1 MSIRAD
7 VIVDR
12 ACGFA
17 VACDFAT
24 HSPRRNRK
32 RATVPRCV
40 FFALSVRLSLRAV
53 PLLIVL
59 TSGSYVFAAPPPP
72 SGLSVVDVPNDS
84 GTALTVTWAA
94 PPVPTEQLLRF
105 DVLLRSAN
113 GEFKKVAEAGPT
125 ATEVT
130 LGELEPDTPYD
141 VRVVT
146 IDNVGAGSEPATIA
160 EPVAPRIQWFN
171 SSRAWLAILLVIV
184 SGAVLAFIVAARRG
198 LELWVR
204 PIAGLQAVT
213 DAVGRAVE
221 MGKSVFFVPGVLDI
235 NEMQTV
241 AGVTVLSR
249 VAKIAAE
256 YDAEIKIPTARSL
269 VMATC
274 RETVQASYL
283 HAGRP
288 ESYNPDDIYYL
299 TDEQFGFAAG
309 ATGQMMREKPAA
321 CFYMGAFYAESLI
334 LAETGNS
341 IGSIQIAGTAM
352 PSQLPFFIAAC
363 DYTLIGEEFFA
374 ASAYLSGEP
383 QQLGSLKG
391 QDFGK
396 VIAGILILIGCLA
409 ATVISLGSRDAAAN
423 AAGTVQQA
431 FEYLHDNVLGDEG
444 LTMKET
450 MP

>member
-1 MSIRAD
+1 
-7 VIVDR
+7 V
-12 ACGFA
+12 
-17 VACDFAT
+17 
-24 HSPRRNRK
+24 RRNRK
-32 RATVPRCV
+32 RATARQC
-40 FFALSVRLSLRAV
+40 ALIAHWFCLDFRVIAA
-53 PLLIVL
+53 LIVFAIG
-59 TSGSYVFAAPPPP
+59 TSSNAAPPAP
-72 SGLSVVDVPNDS
+72 SALKVTDVPNDA
-84 GTALTVTWAA
+84 GTALTVTWES
-94 PPVPTEQLLRF
+94 PSVPADELLRF
-105 DVLLRSAN
+105 DVLSRTGD
-113 GEFKKVAEAGPT
+113 GEFEKVAEAGPT

-130 LGELEPDTPYD
+130 LGELEPATAYD
-141 VRVVT
+141 VRV
-146 IDNVGAGSEPATIA
+146 IAIGSDGAASEAATIA
-160 EPVAPRIQWFN
+160 APVAPRVQWFN
-171 SSRAWLAILLVIV
+171 NSRGWLAILLVIV
-184 SGAVLAFIVAARRG
+184 CGAVLAFIVAARRG
-198 LELWVR
+198 LDLWVR
-204 PIAGLQAVT
+204 PIAGLEAVT

-221 MGKSVFFVPGVLDI
+221 MGKSVFFVNGVLDI

-249 VAKIAAE
+249 VARIAAE

-341 IGSIQIAGTAM
+341 IGAIQVAGTAM

-396 VIAGILILIGCLA
+396 VVAGVLILVGCLA
-409 ATVISLGSRDAAAN
+409 ATVVSISSGSDVADSSISAS
-423 AAGTVQQA
+423 VL
-431 FEYLHDNVLGDEG
+431 EYLHDHVLGDAG
-444 LTMKET
+444 FISDQT
-450 MP
+450 

>member
-1 MSIRAD
+1 MRNNREETSRPSSPVPFSLGIKVGEER
-7 VIVDR
+7 VRLIVR
-12 ACGFA
+12 VFA
-17 VACDFAT
+17 VLVMFAIAM
-24 HSPRRNRK
+24 
-32 RATVPRCV
+32 RAN
-40 FFALSVRLSLRAV
+40 
-53 PLLIVL
+53 
-59 TSGSYVFAAPPPP
+59 AAPPAP
-72 SGLSVVDVPNDS
+72 SNLKITDVPNDA
-84 GTALTVTWAA
+84 GTALTVTWES
-94 PPVPTEQLLRF
+94 PSVPAEELLRF
-105 DVLLRSAN
+105 DVLTRTGDA
-113 GEFKKVAEAGPT
+113 EFSKAAEAGPT
-125 ATEVT
+125 ATQVT
-130 LGELEPDTPYD
+130 LGELEADTPYD
-141 VRVVT
+141 VQVVT
-146 IDNVGAGSEPATIA
+146 IGSDGSASEPATIP
-160 EPVAPRIQWFN
+160 EPVAPRVQWFN
-171 SSRAWLAILLVIV
+171 RSRSWLAILLVIV
-184 SGAVLAFIVAARRG
+184 CGAVLAFIVAARRG
-198 LELWVR
+198 LDLWVR
-204 PIAGLQAVT
+204 PIAGLEAVT

-221 MGKSVFFVPGVLDI
+221 MGKSVFFVNGVLDI

-341 IGSIQIAGTAM
+341 IGAIQVAGTAM

-396 VIAGILILIGCLA
+396 VIAGALILIGCLA
-409 ATVISLGSRDAAAN
+409 ATVISFGRSGDAVESASGAI
-423 AAGTVQQA
+423 QQA
-431 FEYLHDNVLGDEG
+431 YEYLHDNVLGDEG
-444 LTMKET
+444 LTIKET
-450 MP
+450 P